1 MEALEKIISRMRASG
16 TSTILASNYKCEKC
30 RDTSWIKGKEGLRR
44 CECYELNH
52 IERLWENF
60 GVRIKDIKLLRD
72 YQPYNDLTKA
82 AKDKAA
88 DYIRSFEEIQSSRE
102 NGFALLGQP
111 GAGKTHIVLA
121 IGKALVEK
129 RIPVVYM
136 PYLEV
141 IKELKALAMYQED
154 YEKLLSRYTR
164 AKVLIIDDLFKD
176 KVKKGRIT
184 AELSETDMKHIYPIL
199 NYRYL
204 NYLPTIVSSECTPNM
219 LLELDEALGGRIL
232 ETTGKRF
239 LQTFKGDCN
248 YRLRKFA
255 REGNE

>member
-1 MEALEKIISRMRASG
+1 MKTNG
-16 TSTILASNYKCEKC
+16 TNTTSSSYKCSKC
-30 RDTSWIKGKEGLRR
+30 KDTSWIEKDGAYTR
-44 CECYELNH
+44 CSCYTEEYLS
-52 IERLWENF
+52 RLWENF
-60 GVRIKDIKLLRD
+60 GVKIKDIKLLRE
-72 YQPYNDLTKA
+72 YEPYNDSTKK
-82 AKDKAA
+82 AKEKAA
-88 DYIRSFEEIQSSRE
+88 DYIRNFDEIKDTRE

-121 IGKALVEK
+121 IGKALLEK
-129 RIPVVYM
+129 KISVVYM

-204 NYLPTIVSSECTPNM
+204 NYLPTIISSECTPDM
-219 LLELDEALGGRIL
+219 LLNLDEALGGRIL
-232 ETTGKRF
+232 ETTGPRF
-239 LQTFKGDCN
+239 SLTFKGDCN
-248 YRLRKFA
+248 YRLKKFMK
-255 REGNE
+255 E

>member
-1 MEALEKIISRMRASG
+1 MRTSG
-16 TSTILASNYKCEKC
+16 VSTNSNKEYKCNTCK
-30 RDTSWIKGKEGLRR
+30 DTSWIEKDGAYTR
-44 CECYELNH
+44 CSCYTEEYLN
-52 IERLWENF
+52 RLWENF
-60 GVRIKDIKLLRD
+60 GVKIKDIKLLREYD
-72 YQPYNDLTKA
+72 PYNDLTQKA
-82 AKDKAA
+82 KEKAV
-88 DYIRSFEEIQSSRE
+88 DYIKNFDEIKSTRE

-121 IGKALVEK
+121 IGKALLEK
-129 RIPVVYM
+129 KVSVVYM

-141 IKELKALAMYQED
+141 IKELKALAMHQED
-154 YEKLLSRYTR
+154 YEKLISRYTR

-176 KVKKGRIT
+176 KVKKGRVA

-204 NYLPTIVSSECTPNM
+204 NYLSTIISSECTPSM

-239 LQTFKGDCN
+239 SLTFKDNCN
-248 YRLRKFA
+248 YRLRKFMK
-255 REGNE
+255 ED

>member
-1 MEALEKIISRMRASG
+1 MKANG
-16 TSTILASNYKCEKC
+16 TSTNSSSYKCPICK
-30 RDTSWIKGKEGLRR
+30 DTTWLDKGGTYTR
-44 CECYELNH
+44 CSCYTEEYLN
-52 IERLWENF
+52 RLWENF
-60 GVRIKDIKLLRD
+60 GVRIQDIKLLRE
-72 YQPYNDLTKA
+72 YEPYNDLTKK

-88 DYIRSFEEIQSSRE
+88 EYIRNFDEIKNTRE

-121 IGKALVEK
+121 IGKALLEK
-129 RIPVVYM
+129 QISVVYM

-141 IKELKALAMYQED
+141 IKELKGLAMYQED

-184 AELSETDMKHIYPIL
+184 AELTEVDMKHIYPIL

-204 NYLPTIVSSECTPNM
+204 NYLPTIISSECTPNM

-239 LQTFKGDCN
+239 SLTFKEDCN
-248 YRLRKFA
+248 YRLKKFM
-255 REGNE
+255 RD

>member
-1 MEALEKIISRMRASG
+1 MKTNG
-16 TSTILASNYKCEKC
+16 TNTTSSSYKCSKC
-30 RDTSWIKGKEGLRR
+30 KDTSWIEKDGAYTR
-44 CECYELNH
+44 CSCYTEEYLS
-52 IERLWENF
+52 RLWENF
-60 GVRIKDIKLLRD
+60 GVKIKDIKLLRE
-72 YQPYNDLTKA
+72 YEPYNDSTKK

-88 DYIRSFEEIQSSRE
+88 DYIRNFDEIKDTRE

-121 IGKALVEK
+121 IGKALLEK
-129 RIPVVYM
+129 KISVVYM

-176 KVKKGRIT
+176 KVKKGRIA
-184 AELSETDMKHIYPIL
+184 AELSETDLKHIYPIL

-204 NYLPTIVSSECTPNM
+204 NYLPTIISSECTPDM
-219 LLELDEALGGRIL
+219 LLNLDEALGGRIL
-232 ETTGKRF
+232 ETTGPRF
-239 LQTFKGDCN
+239 SLTFKEDCN
-248 YRLRKFA
+248 YRLKKFM
-255 REGNE
+255 RD

>member
-1 MEALEKIISRMRASG
+1 MKINGAS
-16 TSTILASNYKCEKC
+16 TNLSNYKCSKCKDTTWIAGEKGAY
-30 RDTSWIKGKEGLRR
+30 TR
-44 CECYELNH
+44 CSCYTEEYLS
-52 IERLWENF
+52 RLWENF
-60 GVRIKDIKLLRD
+60 GVRIKDIKLLRE
-72 YQPYNDLTKA
+72 YEPYNDLTKK

-88 DYIRSFEEIQSSRE
+88 DYITSFEEIKDTRE
-102 NGFALLGQP
+102 NSFALLGQP

-121 IGKALVEK
+121 IGKALLEK
-129 RIPVVYM
+129 KISVVYM

-176 KVKKGRIT
+176 KVKKGKIT

-204 NYLPTIVSSECTPNM
+204 NYLPTIISSESTPNM

-239 LQTFKGDCN
+239 SLTFKEGCN
-248 YRLRKFA
+248 YRLRKFMK
-255 REGNE
+255 E

>member
-1 MEALEKIISRMRASG
+1 MKINGANTNS
-16 TSTILASNYKCEKC
+16 SNYKCSKC
-30 RDTSWIKGKEGLRR
+30 KDTTWIVGEQGAYTR
-44 CECYELNH
+44 CSCYTEEYLS
-52 IERLWENF
+52 RLWKNF
-60 GVRIKDIKLLRD
+60 GVKIQDIKLLRE
-72 YQPYNDLTKA
+72 YEPYNELTKKA
-82 AKDKAA
+82 RDKAA
-88 DYIRSFEEIQSSRE
+88 EYIRSFEDIKDTRE

-121 IGKALVEK
+121 IGKALLEK
-129 RIPVVYM
+129 QIQVVYM

-154 YEKLLSRYTR
+154 YEKLLIRYTR

-176 KVKKGRIT
+176 KVKKGRIA

-204 NYLPTIVSSECTPNM
+204 NYLPTIISSECTPNM

-239 LQTFKGDCN
+239 SLTFKESCN
-248 YRLRKFA
+248 YRLRKFMK
-255 REGNE
+255 E

>member
-1 MEALEKIISRMRASG
+1 MKINGANTISS
-16 TSTILASNYKCEKC
+16 SYKCSKC
-30 RDTSWIKGKEGLRR
+30 KDTSWIEKEGAYTR
-44 CECYELNH
+44 CSCYTEEYLS
-52 IERLWENF
+52 RSWENF
-60 GVRIKDIKLLRD
+60 GVKIKDIKLLKE
-72 YQPYNDLTKA
+72 YKPYNDLTEK
-82 AKDKAA
+82 AKDKAV
-88 DYIRSFEEIQSSRE
+88 DYIKSFEDIKDTRE

-121 IGKALVEK
+121 IGKALLEK
-129 RIPVVYM
+129 KISVVYM

-204 NYLPTIVSSECTPNM
+204 NYLPTIISSECTPNM
-219 LLELDEALGGRIL
+219 LLNLDEALGGRIL
-232 ETTGKRF
+232 ETTGPRF
-239 LQTFKGDCN
+239 SLTFKGDCN

-255 REGNE
+255 KE

>member
-1 MEALEKIISRMRASG
+1 MKASG
-16 TSTILASNYKCEKC
+16 ISTASSSYKCSKC
-30 RDTSWIKGKEGLRR
+30 KDTSWIEKDGAYTR
-44 CECYELNH
+44 CSCYTEEYLS
-52 IERLWENF
+52 RLWENF
-60 GVRIKDIKLLRD
+60 GVKIKDIKLLKE
-72 YQPYNDLTKA
+72 YEPYNDLTEKA
-82 AKDKAA
+82 RNKAA
-88 DYIRSFEEIQSSRE
+88 DYIRSFEDIKDTRE

-121 IGKALVEK
+121 IGKALLEK
-129 RIPVVYM
+129 KISVVYM

-176 KVKKGRIT
+176 KVKNGRLSG
-184 AELSETDMKHIYPIL
+184 ELSEADTKHINPIL

-204 NYLPTIVSSECTPNM
+204 NYLPTIVSSECTPKM

-232 ETTGKRF
+232 ETAGPRF
-239 LQTFKGDCN
+239 SLTFEKNCN
-248 YRLRKFA
+248 YRLRKFMK
-255 REGNE
+255 E

>member
-1 MEALEKIISRMRASG
+1 MKTNGVS
-16 TSTILASNYKCEKC
+16 TSLNNYKCPKC
-30 RDTSWIKGKEGLRR
+30 KDTSWIEKEGAYTR
-44 CECYELNH
+44 CSCYTEEYLS
-52 IERLWENF
+52 RLWENF
-60 GVRIKDIKLLRD
+60 GVKIKDIKLLRE
-72 YQPYNDLTKA
+72 YEPYNDLTKK

-88 DYIRSFEEIQSSRE
+88 DYIRNFDEIQGARE

-121 IGKALVEK
+121 IGKALLEK
-129 RIPVVYM
+129 QISVVYM

-154 YEKLLSRYTR
+154 YEKLINRYKR

-176 KVKKGRIT
+176 KVKKGRIA

-204 NYLPTIVSSECTPNM
+204 NYLPTIISSECTPNM

-232 ETTGKRF
+232 ETTGKRYS
-239 LQTFKGDCN
+239 LTFKGACN
-248 YRLRKFA
+248 YRLRKFMK
-255 REGNE
+255 EDK

>member
-1 MEALEKIISRMRASG
+1 MEALDRILKKMRTSG
-16 TSTILASNYKCEKC
+16 VSTNSNKEYKCNTCK
-30 RDTSWIKGKEGLRR
+30 DTSWIEKDGAYIR
-44 CECYELNH
+44 CSCYTEEYLN
-52 IERLWENF
+52 RLWENF
-60 GVRIKDIKLLRD
+60 GVKIKDIKLLREYD
-72 YQPYNDLTKA
+72 PYNDLTQKA
-82 AKDKAA
+82 KEKAV
-88 DYIRSFEEIQSSRE
+88 DYIKSFDEIKSTRE

-121 IGKALVEK
+121 IGKALLEK
-129 RIPVVYM
+129 KVSVVYM

-176 KVKKGRIT
+176 KVKKGRVA

-204 NYLPTIVSSECTPNM
+204 NYLPTIISSECTPSM

-239 LQTFKGDCN
+239 SLTFKDNCN
-248 YRLRKFA
+248 YRLRKFMK
-255 REGNE
+255 ED

>member
-1 MEALEKIISRMRASG
+1 MKINGANT
-16 TSTILASNYKCEKC
+16 TSSSYKCSKC
-30 RDTSWIKGKEGLRR
+30 KDTSWIEKDGAYIR
-44 CECYELNH
+44 CSCYTEEYLS
-52 IERLWENF
+52 RLWENF
-60 GVRIKDIKLLRD
+60 GVKIKDIKLLKE
-72 YQPYNDLTKA
+72 YKPYNDLTEKA
-82 AKDKAA
+82 RDKAV
-88 DYIRSFEEIQSSRE
+88 DYIRSFEEIKDTRE

-121 IGKALVEK
+121 IGKALLEK
-129 RIPVVYM
+129 KISVVYM

-176 KVKKGRIT
+176 KVKKTKKGT
-184 AELSETDMKHIYPIL
+184 EVTELTEADTKHIYPIL

-204 NYLPTIVSSECTPNM
+204 NYLPTIISSECTPNM

-232 ETTGKRF
+232 ETTGPRF
-239 LQTFKGDCN
+239 SLTFKGDCN
-248 YRLRKFA
+248 YRLKKFMK
-255 REGNE
+255 E

>member
-1 MEALEKIISRMRASG
+1 MKTNG
-16 TSTILASNYKCEKC
+16 TSTASSSYKCTECK
-30 RDTSWIKGKEGLRR
+30 DTSWIEKDGAYTR
-44 CECYELNH
+44 CSCYTEEYLS
-52 IERLWENF
+52 RLWENF
-60 GVRIKDIKLLRD
+60 GVKIKDIKPLKE
-72 YQPYNDLTKA
+72 YKPYNDLTEKA
-82 AKDKAA
+82 RDKAV
-88 DYIRSFEEIQSSRE
+88 DYIKSFEDIKDTRE

-121 IGKALVEK
+121 IGKTLLEK
-129 RIPVVYM
+129 KISVVYM

-204 NYLPTIVSSECTPNM
+204 NYLPTIISSECTPNM
-219 LLELDEALGGRIL
+219 LLNLDEALGGRIL
-232 ETTGKRF
+232 ETTGPRF
-239 LQTFKGDCN
+239 SLTFKGDCN

-255 REGNE
+255 KE

>member
-1 MEALEKIISRMRASG
+1 MEALDRILSQVKTNG
-16 TSTILASNYKCEKC
+16 TNTTSSSYKCSKC
-30 RDTSWIKGKEGLRR
+30 KDTSWIEKDGAYTR
-44 CECYELNH
+44 CSCYTEEYLS
-52 IERLWENF
+52 RLWENF
-60 GVRIKDIKLLRD
+60 GVKLKDIKLLRE
-72 YQPYNDLTKA
+72 YEPYNDTTKKAKEKA
-82 AKDKAA
+82 AE
-88 DYIRSFEEIQSSRE
+88 YIRSFDEIKNTRE

-121 IGKALVEK
+121 IGKALLEK
-129 RIPVVYM
+129 KISVVYM

-176 KVKKGRIT
+176 KVKKGRIA
-184 AELSETDMKHIYPIL
+184 AELSETDLKHIYPIL

-204 NYLPTIVSSECTPNM
+204 NYLPTIISSECTPNM

-232 ETTGKRF
+232 ETTGPRF
-239 LQTFKGDCN
+239 SLTFKGDCN
-248 YRLRKFA
+248 YRLKKFMK
-255 REGNE
+255 E

>member
-1 MEALEKIISRMRASG
+1 MEALDRILSQVKTNG
-16 TSTILASNYKCEKC
+16 TNTTSSSYKCSKC
-30 RDTSWIKGKEGLRR
+30 KDTSWIEKDGAYTR
-44 CECYELNH
+44 CSCYTEEYLS
-52 IERLWENF
+52 RLWENF
-60 GVRIKDIKLLRD
+60 GVKIKDIKLLRE
-72 YQPYNDLTKA
+72 YEPYNDSTKK

-88 DYIRSFEEIQSSRE
+88 EYIRSFDEIKNTRE

-121 IGKALVEK
+121 IGKALLEK
-129 RIPVVYM
+129 KISVVYM

-204 NYLPTIVSSECTPNM
+204 NYLPTIISSECTPNM

-239 LQTFKGDCN
+239 SLTFKDDCN
-248 YRLRKFA
+248 YRLKKFMK
-255 REGNE
+255 E

>member
-1 MEALEKIISRMRASG
+1 MKINGAS
-16 TSTILASNYKCEKC
+16 TNLSNYKCSKC
-30 RDTSWIKGKEGLRR
+30 KDTTWIAGENGAYTR
-44 CECYELNH
+44 CSCYTEEYLS
-52 IERLWENF
+52 RLWENF
-60 GVRIKDIKLLRD
+60 GVRIKDIKLLRE
-72 YQPYNDLTKA
+72 YEPYNDLTKK

-88 DYIRSFEEIQSSRE
+88 DYITSFEEIKDTRE
-102 NGFALLGQP
+102 NSFALLGQP

-121 IGKALVEK
+121 IGKVLLEK
-129 RIPVVYM
+129 KISVVYM

-204 NYLPTIVSSECTPNM
+204 NYLPTIISSECTPNM

-239 LQTFKGDCN
+239 SLTFKEGCN
-248 YRLRKFA
+248 YRLRKFMKD
-255 REGNE
+255 

>member
-1 MEALEKIISRMRASG
+1 MEALDRILSQVKTNG
-16 TSTILASNYKCEKC
+16 TNTTSSSYKCSKC
-30 RDTSWIKGKEGLRR
+30 KDTSWIEKDGAYTR
-44 CECYELNH
+44 CSCYTEEYLS
-52 IERLWENF
+52 RLWENF
-60 GVRIKDIKLLRD
+60 GVKIKDIKLLRE
-72 YQPYNDLTKA
+72 YEPYNDSTKK
-82 AKDKAA
+82 AKEKAA
-88 DYIRSFEEIQSSRE
+88 DYIRNFDEIKDTRE

-121 IGKALVEK
+121 IGKALLEK
-129 RIPVVYM
+129 KISVVYM

-204 NYLPTIVSSECTPNM
+204 NYLPTIISSECTPDM
-219 LLELDEALGGRIL
+219 LLNLDEALGGRIL
-232 ETTGKRF
+232 ETTGPRF
-239 LQTFKGDCN
+239 SLTFKGDCN
-248 YRLRKFA
+248 YRLKKFMK
-255 REGNE
+255 E

>member
-1 MEALEKIISRMRASG
+1 MRTSG
-16 TSTILASNYKCEKC
+16 QSTSSSKEYRCTICK
-30 RDTSWIKGKEGLRR
+30 DTSWIEKEGAYTR
-44 CECYELNH
+44 CSCYTEEYLS
-52 IERLWENF
+52 RLWENF
-60 GVRIKDIKLLRD
+60 GVKIKDIKLLREYD
-72 YQPYNDLTKA
+72 PYNEPTQKA
-82 AKDKAA
+82 KEKAA
-88 DYIRSFEEIQSSRE
+88 DYITSFDEIKGTRE

-121 IGKALVEK
+121 IGKALLEK
-129 RIPVVYM
+129 KISVVYM

-141 IKELKALAMYQED
+141 IKELKALSMHQED
-154 YEKLLSRYTR
+154 YEKLLSRYKR

-176 KVKKGRIT
+176 KVKKGRIA

-204 NYLPTIVSSECTPNM
+204 NYLPTIISSECTPNM

-239 LQTFKGDCN
+239 SLTFKGDCN
-248 YRLRKFA
+248 YRLRKFMK
-255 REGNE
+255 N

>member
-1 MEALEKIISRMRASG
+1 MKASG
-16 TSTILASNYKCEKC
+16 ISTNSSNYKCSKC
-30 RDTSWIKGKEGLRR
+30 KDTSWIEKDGAYTR
-44 CECYELNH
+44 CSCYTEEYLS
-52 IERLWENF
+52 RLWENF
-60 GVRIKDIKLLRD
+60 GVKIKDIKLLRE
-72 YQPYNDLTKA
+72 YQPYNDLTKKA
-82 AKDKAA
+82 RDKAA
-88 DYIRSFEEIQSSRE
+88 DYIRSFEDIKDTRE

-121 IGKALVEK
+121 IGKALLEK
-129 RIPVVYM
+129 KISVVYM

-176 KVKKGRIT
+176 KVKKTKDGIKVT
-184 AELSETDMKHIYPIL
+184 ELTEVDMKHIYPIL

-204 NYLPTIVSSECTPNM
+204 NYLPTIISSECTPNM

-232 ETTGKRF
+232 ETTGPRF
-239 LQTFKGDCN
+239 SLTFKGDCN
-248 YRLRKFA
+248 YRLKKFMK
-255 REGNE
+255 E

>member
-1 MEALEKIISRMRASG
+1 MKTNG
-16 TSTILASNYKCEKC
+16 TNTTSSSYKCSKC
-30 RDTSWIKGKEGLRR
+30 KDTSWIEKDGAYTR
-44 CECYELNH
+44 CSCYTEEYLS
-52 IERLWENF
+52 RLWENF
-60 GVRIKDIKLLRD
+60 GVKIKDIKLLRD
-72 YQPYNDLTKA
+72 YQPYNDLTQK

-88 DYIRSFEEIQSSRE
+88 DYIRSFEDIKDTRE

-121 IGKALVEK
+121 IGKALLEK
-129 RIPVVYM
+129 KISVVYM

-176 KVKKGRIT
+176 KVKKGRIA

-204 NYLPTIVSSECTPNM
+204 NYLPTIISSECTPNI

-239 LQTFKGDCN
+239 SLTFKDDCN
-248 YRLRKFA
+248 YRLKKFMK
-255 REGNE
+255 E

>member
-1 MEALEKIISRMRASG
+1 MKTNG
-16 TSTILASNYKCEKC
+16 TNTTSSSYKCSKC
-30 RDTSWIKGKEGLRR
+30 KDTSWIEKDGAYTR
-44 CECYELNH
+44 CSCYTEEYLS
-52 IERLWENF
+52 RLWENF
-60 GVRIKDIKLLRD
+60 GVKLKDIKLLRE
-72 YQPYNDLTKA
+72 YEPYNDSTKK

-88 DYIRSFEEIQSSRE
+88 DYIRNFDEIKDTRE

-121 IGKALVEK
+121 IGKALLEK
-129 RIPVVYM
+129 KISVVYM

-176 KVKKGRIT
+176 KVKKGRIA
-184 AELSETDMKHIYPIL
+184 AELSETDLKHIYPIL

-204 NYLPTIVSSECTPNM
+204 NYLPTIISSECTPNM

-239 LQTFKGDCN
+239 SLTFKDDCN
-248 YRLRKFA
+248 YRLKKFMKD
-255 REGNE
+255 

>member
-1 MEALEKIISRMRASG
+1 MKTNG
-16 TSTILASNYKCEKC
+16 TNTTSSSYKCSKC
-30 RDTSWIKGKEGLRR
+30 KDTSWIEKDGAYTR
-44 CECYELNH
+44 CSCYTEEYLS
-52 IERLWENF
+52 RLWENF
-60 GVRIKDIKLLRD
+60 GVKLKDIKLLRE
-72 YQPYNDLTKA
+72 YEPYNDLTKK

-88 DYIRSFEEIQSSRE
+88 DYITSFDEIKDTRE

-121 IGKALVEK
+121 IGKALLEK
-129 RIPVVYM
+129 KISVVYM

-204 NYLPTIVSSECTPNM
+204 NYLPTIISSECTPNM

-239 LQTFKGDCN
+239 SLTFKEDCN
-248 YRLRKFA
+248 YRLKKFMK
-255 REGNE
+255 E

>member
-1 MEALEKIISRMRASG
+1 MKTNG
-16 TSTILASNYKCEKC
+16 TSTASSSYKCTECK
-30 RDTSWIKGKEGLRR
+30 DTSWIEKDGAYTR
-44 CECYELNH
+44 CSCYTEEYLS
-52 IERLWENF
+52 RLWENF
-60 GVRIKDIKLLRD
+60 GVKIKDIKLLRD
-72 YQPYNDLTKA
+72 YQPYNDLTQK

-88 DYIRSFEEIQSSRE
+88 DYIRSFEDIKDTRE

-121 IGKALVEK
+121 IGKALLEK
-129 RIPVVYM
+129 KISVVYM

-199 NYRYL
+199 NNRYL
-204 NYLPTIVSSECTPNM
+204 NYLPTIISSECTPNM

-232 ETTGKRF
+232 ETTGPRF
-239 LQTFKGDCN
+239 SLTFKGDCN
-248 YRLRKFA
+248 YRLKKFMK
-255 REGNE
+255 E